1 MFTFNYSKS
10 NMALFICKFGYI
22 FVCILRLLLFWMII
36 FVCHFVPPCELC
48 VSACASYFVHLST
61 SLNLTFHIQ
70 REI

>member
-36 FVCHFVPPCELC
+36 FVCHFVPPCELR
-48 VSACASYFVHLST
+48 VSLHVLVTLSIY
-61 SLNLTFHIQ
+61 LPL
-70 REI
+70 